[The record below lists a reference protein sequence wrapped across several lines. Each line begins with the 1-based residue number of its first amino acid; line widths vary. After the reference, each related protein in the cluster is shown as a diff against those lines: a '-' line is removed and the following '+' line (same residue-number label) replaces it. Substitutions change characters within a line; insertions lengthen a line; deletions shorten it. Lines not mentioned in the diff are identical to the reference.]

1 MKRPIIII
9 LISYI
14 VGILGG
20 LYVNSIA
27 FFCFIMIIEIGFV
40 CIRKINNKYC
50 RFIRKLLTKYVELLV
65 FISLIFGYVYTNILE
80 YKYDTMY
87 FSEEEIQEYCIVI
100 GGKEEKEY
108 KNLYKVKIV
117 NSKNKKR
124 NGTRLYLRVDKKT
137 DIELGDMLFVKGSY
151 IEPDVDRNERGF
163 NYKEYLKSIGI
174 YGTVEVDKYDV
185 IGKEKIDKFLM
196 YTNGLKQRLKSNI
209 EQVIKK
215 EENKNLL
222 IAMILGDTENLTE
235 NLKEDFLNSNLYHIL
250 SVSGGQVANII
261 IGITIITK
269 AFKIHK
275 KIKDTVLIIILM
287 VFMFLTGLSPSIIR
301 ACIMCIISLISGL
314 ILRRYDIANSLGISL
329 LIILLNNPF
338 SINSLSVLLSYF
350 GFLGI
355 IVLGSFTIEKVN
367 KVVKNNIIRYILNII
382 ISSVAAQIFIF
393 PIILYIFG
401 TISLTF
407 IFSNLLIIPLSTI
420 ITVIGFF
427 IMICPLQIFAIVEPM
442 IEIEIRVV
450 SFFANIG
457 ISKIY
462 CVIPNIQEIIIYYV
476 MNIYLYY
483 MIRRGDMYKIKH
495 FFRKYKKIMLIFMVI
510 SSIVITIYK
519 NTPKDFCINFIDVGQ
534 GDSTL
539 ITTQYNKKI
548 LIDGG
553 GSEFG
558 STFDVGEKTL
568 LPYLLKKKI
577 YKLDYVIISHFDS
590 DHVGGIL
597 TILEKLNVKNII
609 IGKQFEK
616 SENYEEFIKV
626 IQDKKMKIYNV
637 EAGQRINI
645 DKDTYIDIL
654 WPDSANVITNNIL
667 NNNSLVCKVN
677 YKETTMLFTG
687 DIEEIAEE
695 AILNKYEKSL
705 QILKSDIIKVAHH
718 GSKTSSKK
726 ELLKCIKP
734 KIALIGVG
742 KNNKFGHPSISTLN
756 NLEEIGCKIFRT
768 DDSGEICITI
778 NRRGKIVKIKEWI
791 KSS

>member
-407 IFSNLLIIPLSTI
+407 IFSNLLI
-420 ITVIGFF
+420 
-427 IMICPLQIFAIVEPM
+427 
-442 IEIEIRVV
+442 
-450 SFFANIG
+450 
-457 ISKIY
+457 K
-462 CVIPNIQEIIIYYV
+462 
-476 MNIYLYY
+476 
-483 MIRRGDMYKIKH
+483 
-495 FFRKYKKIMLIFMVI
+495 
-510 SSIVITIYK
+510 
-519 NTPKDFCINFIDVGQ
+519 
-534 GDSTL
+534 
-539 ITTQYNKKI
+539 
-548 LIDGG
+548 
-553 GSEFG
+553 
-558 STFDVGEKTL
+558 
-568 LPYLLKKKI
+568 
-577 YKLDYVIISHFDS
+577 
-590 DHVGGIL
+590 
-597 TILEKLNVKNII
+597 
-609 IGKQFEK
+609 
-616 SENYEEFIKV
+616 
-626 IQDKKMKIYNV
+626 
-637 EAGQRINI
+637 
-645 DKDTYIDIL
+645 
-654 WPDSANVITNNIL
+654 
-667 NNNSLVCKVN
+667 
-677 YKETTMLFTG
+677 
-687 DIEEIAEE
+687 
-695 AILNKYEKSL
+695 
-705 QILKSDIIKVAHH
+705 
-718 GSKTSSKK
+718 
-726 ELLKCIKP
+726 
-734 KIALIGVG
+734 
-742 KNNKFGHPSISTLN
+742 
-756 NLEEIGCKIFRT
+756 
-768 DDSGEICITI
+768 
-778 NRRGKIVKIKEWI
+778 
-791 KSS
+791 